1 MTFKKIFLLFAVL
14 LATTIGHA
22 EGFGGL
28 KLPKQSFLSPDEAFK
43 ATAVKEGDRIKTRI
57 TLGDKI
63 YIYGKD
69 LHFKITDPIQIE
81 LKPTL
86 PPTEKHGEFD
96 IYHDISV
103 DIPLKTIESKVD
115 KDYTLAIEMT
125 GCSDSGICY
134 QPQVRKFTL
143 KYEGKPEG
151 FFAKISRLTKE
162 GNTGKIADVLV
173 KENPLF
179 ILMLFFVFGLFLALT
194 PCIFPMIPIL
204 SSIIISQVGKEE
216 KPSPGKAFFT
226 SLVYVVAMAL
236 AYTVVGVIAGLVGA
250 DIQAAMAK
258 PWVIILFSAMFVA
271 LAFSL
276 FGFFEIGLPASWQ
289 SKLSS
294 ASDNARGKG
303 ILGTA
308 IMGVLSALIVG
319 PCVAPPLGG
328 AILFISQT
336 GDAFLGGLA
345 LFVMSI
351 GMGVPLLL
359 VGLGAGK
366 FMPKPGGWMMR
377 ISQIFGVLM
386 LMMALYMVER
396 LLPPSLTLL
405 LASLLLM
412 GSAIYIGVF
421 DNSDKRSGLSKL
433 ITLSGL
439 VMLLFGAMLFVGA
452 VSGSHSLIHPLDHLG
467 GVRSNTL
474 SVPIVAQDK
483 STRKGYSPAKL
494 LEVVAQATKEG
505 KPVVVDI
512 GKEGCAACTELEN
525 ITFPDP
531 AVQKELKRFKFIQ
544 IDITDNTPKE
554 QAILKKYG
562 LFGAPNI
569 LFFDS
574 KGKVLPEKFLTGFIP
589 PEQFANQ
596 LKTIQ

>member
-1 MTFKKIFLLFAVL
+1 
-14 LATTIGHA
+14 
-22 EGFGGL
+22 
-28 KLPKQSFLSPDEAFK
+28 
-43 ATAVKEGDRIKTRI
+43 
-57 TLGDKI
+57 
-63 YIYGKD
+63 
-69 LHFKITDPIQIE
+69 
-81 LKPTL
+81 
-86 PPTEKHGEFD
+86 
-96 IYHDISV
+96 
-103 DIPLKTIESKVD
+103 
-115 KDYTLAIEMT
+115 
-125 GCSDSGICY
+125 
-134 QPQVRKFTL
+134 
-143 KYEGKPEG
+143 
-151 FFAKISRLTKE
+151 
-162 GNTGKIADVLV
+162 
-173 KENPLF
+173 
-179 ILMLFFVFGLFLALT
+179 
-194 PCIFPMIPIL
+194 
-204 SSIIISQVGKEE
+204 
-216 KPSPGKAFFT
+216 
-226 SLVYVVAMAL
+226 
-236 AYTVVGVIAGLVGA
+236 
-250 DIQAAMAK
+250 
-258 PWVIILFSAMFVA
+258 MFVA

-294 ASDNARGKG
+294 ASDNAQGKG

-412 GSAIYIGVF
+412 GSAVYIGVF

-452 VSGSHSLIHPLDHLG
+452 VSGSHSLVHPLDHLG

-474 SVPIVAQDK
+474 SVPIATQDK
-483 STRKGYSPAKL
+483 STRKGYSPTKL

-505 KPVVVDI
+505 KPVVIDI
-512 GKEGCAACTELEN
+512 GKEGCAACIELEN

-544 IDITDNTPKE
+544 IDITDNTAEE

-574 KGKVLPEKFLTGFIP
+574 KGKALPEKFFTGFIP
-589 PEQFANQ
+589 PEQFTKQ

>member
-1 MTFKKIFLLFAVL
+1 MTFKKIFLLCAIL
-14 LATTIGHA
+14 LATSLSQA

-28 KLPKQSFLSPDEAFK
+28 MLPKQKFLSPDDAFK
-43 ATAVKEGDRIKTRI
+43 ATVVKKGDTLKTRI

-63 YIYGKD
+63 YIYAKD
-69 LHFKITDPIQIE
+69 LHFKITDPVQQEIH
-81 LKPTL
+81 PVL
-86 PPTEKHGEFD
+86 PPTQKHGEFD
-96 IYHDISV
+96 IYRSIAI
-103 DIPLKTIESKVD
+103 DIPVKEIESRVN
-115 KDYTLAIEMT
+115 KDYTLTIEMT

-134 QPQVRKFTL
+134 QPQSRSFSLT
-143 KYEGKPEG
+143 YGGEPESL
-151 FFAKISRLTKE
+151 FAKISRLTKE

-173 KENPLF
+173 KENPFF
-179 ILMLFFVFGLFLALT
+179 ILILFFIFGLLLALT

-204 SSIIISQVGKEE
+204 SSIIISQAGKEE
-216 KPSPGKAFFT
+216 KPNPGKAFFT
-226 SLVYVVAMAL
+226 SLIYVLAMAL

-258 PWVIILFSAMFVA
+258 PWVIILFAVMFVA

-276 FGFFEIGLPASWQ
+276 FGFYEIGLPAKWQ
-289 SKLSS
+289 SKLST
-294 ASDNARGKG
+294 ASDNAQGKG

-377 ISQIFGVLM
+377 ISQIFGVTM
-386 LMMALYMVER
+386 LLMALYMIER
-396 LLPPSLTLL
+396 LLPASATLL
-405 LASLLLM
+405 LASLIFM
-412 GSAIYIGVF
+412 GSAIYMEVF
-421 DNSDKRSGLSKL
+421 GSCQTRQGLSRL
-433 ITLSGL
+433 TTLFAF
-439 VMLLFGAMLFVGA
+439 VMLIYGVLLFVGA
-452 VSGSHSLIHPLDHLG
+452 ISGSGSLLHPLDKFTSNKVLPSATK
-467 GVRSNTL
+467 VVKERS
-474 SVPIVAQDK
+474 K
-483 STRKGYSPAKL
+483 RKGYSLEKL
-494 LEVVAQATKEG
+494 RQEVAAAANKG

-512 GKEGCAACTELEN
+512 GKDGCAACIELEN

-531 AVQKELKRFKFIQ
+531 TVQKEMKRFTFIQ
-544 IDITDNTPKE
+544 IDITDNTLQE

-574 KGKVLPEKFLTGFIP
+574 KGKVLPEKFYTGFIP
-589 PEQFANQ
+589 PEQFAKQ
-596 LKTIQ
+596 MQSIH

>member
-1 MTFKKIFLLFAVL
+1 MTFKKIFLLCAIL
-14 LATTIGHA
+14 LTTTLGYA

-28 KLPKQSFLSPDEAFK
+28 KLPKQSFLSPAEAFK
-43 ATAVKEGDRIKTRI
+43 ASAVKEGDKIKTKI

-63 YIYGKD
+63 YIYDKD
-69 LHFKITDPIQIE
+69 LHFKITDPIQSE

-103 DIPLKTIESKVD
+103 DIPLKEIESKVN

-125 GCSDSGICY
+125 GCSDGGICY
-134 QPQVRKFTL
+134 QPQVRKFTFT
-143 KYEGKPEG
+143 YEGEPEG
-151 FFAKISRLTKE
+151 FFAKMSRLTQE
-162 GNTGKIADVLV
+162 GNTGKIADVLT

-204 SSIIISQVGKEE
+204 SSIIISQAGKEE

-226 SLVYVVAMAL
+226 SLVYVLAMAL

-294 ASDNARGKG
+294 ASDNAQGKG

-412 GSAIYIGVF
+412 GSAVYIGVF

-467 GVRSNTL
+467 GTRSNTL
-474 SVPIVAQDK
+474 SVPIATQDK
-483 STRKGYSPAKL
+483 STRKGYSPTKL

-505 KPVVVDI
+505 KPVVIDI
-512 GKEGCAACTELEN
+512 GKEGCAACIELEN

-544 IDITDNTPKE
+544 IDITDNTPQE

-574 KGKVLPEKFLTGFIP
+574 KGKALPEKFFTGFIP
-589 PEQFANQ
+589 PEQFAKQ
-596 LKTIQ
+596 LRTIQ

>member
-1 MTFKKIFLLFAVL
+1 MKLKKIFLLC
-14 LATTIGHA
+14 ATILMTLYAGA

-28 KLPKQSFLSPDEAFK
+28 TLPKQNFLSPDEAFK
-43 ATAVKEGDRIKTRI
+43 ATAVKEGDRIKADI
-57 TLGDKI
+57 KLGDKI
-63 YIYGKD
+63 YIYAKD
-69 LHFKITDPIQIE
+69 LHFKITDPVKQEITP
-81 LKPTL
+81 KL

-96 IYHDISV
+96 IYRSITV
-103 DIPLKTIESKVD
+103 DIPVKEIENKVN

-134 QPQVRKFTL
+134 QPQTRIFTF
-143 KYEGKPEG
+143 KYEGEPEG

-173 KENPLF
+173 KENPFF
-179 ILMLFFVFGLFLALT
+179 ILMLFFIFGLLLALT

-204 SSIIISQVGKEE
+204 SSIIISQAGKEA
-216 KPSPGKAFFT
+216 KPNPGKAFFT
-226 SLVYVVAMAL
+226 SLVYVLAMAL

-258 PWVIILFSAMFVA
+258 PWVIILFAAMFVA

-276 FGFFEIGLPASWQ
+276 FGYFEIGLPAKWQ

-294 ASDNARGKG
+294 ASDNAQGKG

-351 GMGVPLLL
+351 GMGMPLLL

-377 ISQIFGVLM
+377 ISQIFGVMM
-386 LMMALYMVER
+386 LLMALYMIER
-396 LLPPSLTLL
+396 LLPVGVTML
-405 LASLLLM
+405 LASLIFM
-412 GSAIYIGVF
+412 GSALYMGVF
-421 DNSDKRSGLSKL
+421 DNSSNRQGAGKL
-433 ITLSGL
+433 ITLFGL
-439 VMLLFGAMLFVGA
+439 VMLLYGVILFIGAI
-452 VSGSHSLIHPLDHLG
+452 SGSGSLLHPLDRFTSAKGMLPAA
-467 GVRSNTL
+467 SQ
-474 SVPIVAQDK
+474 SVEK
-483 STRKGYSPAKL
+483 SSRKGYSVEKL
-494 LEVVAQATKEG
+494 LQEVAAATKEG

-512 GKEGCAACTELEN
+512 GKDGCAACTELEN

-531 AVQKELKRFKFIQ
+531 AVQKEMQRFKFIQ
-544 IDITDNTPKE
+544 IDITENTPEE

-569 LFFDS
+569 LFYDS
-574 KGKVLPEKFLTGFIP
+574 KGKALPEKFFTGFIP
-589 PEQFANQ
+589 PDQFVKQ
-596 LKTIQ
+596 LKSIQ

>member
-1 MTFKKIFLLFAVL
+1 MTFKKIFLLLALL
-14 LATTIGHA
+14 LAAVIGNA

-28 KLPKQSFLSPDEAFK
+28 KLPKQSFLSPNEAFK
-43 ATAVKEGDRIKTRI
+43 ATVTKEDGNIKAKI
-57 TLGDKI
+57 ILGDKI
-63 YIYGKD
+63 YIYAKD
-69 LHFKITDPIQIE
+69 LHFKITDPLRQEIH
-81 LKPTL
+81 PTL

-96 IYHDISV
+96 IYRSITV
-103 DIPLKTIESKVD
+103 DIPVKEIERKVD
-115 KDYTLAIEMT
+115 RDYTLTIGMT

-134 QPQVRKFTL
+134 QPQSRSFKLT
-143 KYEGKPEG
+143 YEGEPEG

-173 KENPLF
+173 KENPFF
-179 ILMLFFVFGLFLALT
+179 ILMLFFVFGLLLALT

-204 SSIIISQVGKEE
+204 SSIIISQAGKEE
-216 KPSPGKAFFT
+216 KPNPGTAFFT
-226 SLVYVVAMAL
+226 SLVYVLAMAL
-236 AYTVVGVIAGLVGA
+236 AYTVVGVVAGLVGA
-250 DIQAAMAK
+250 DIQAALAK

-271 LAFSL
+271 LALSL
-276 FGFFEIGLPASWQ
+276 FGFYEIGLPAKWQ
-289 SKLSS
+289 SKLST
-294 ASDNARGKG
+294 ASDSAQGKG

-328 AILFISQT
+328 AILFISQS

-377 ISQIFGVLM
+377 ISQIFGVMM
-386 LMMALYMVER
+386 LLMALYMIQR
-396 LLPPSLTLL
+396 LLPASVTLL
-405 LASLLLM
+405 LASLIFM
-412 GSAIYIGVF
+412 GSAIYMEVF
-421 DNSDKRSGLSKL
+421 GSYPSRQGLSKL
-433 ITLSGL
+433 TTLFAF
-439 VMLLFGAMLFVGA
+439 VMLIYGVMLFIGA
-452 VSGSHSLIHPLDHLG
+452 VSGSGSLLHPLDKFTGSKILPPATK
-467 GVRSNTL
+467 VVKERS
-474 SVPIVAQDK
+474 K
-483 STRKGYSPAKL
+483 RKGYSLEKL
-494 LEVVAQATKEG
+494 RQEVAAAAKEG

-512 GKEGCAACTELEN
+512 GKEGCAACIELEN

-531 AVQKELKRFKFIQ
+531 AVQKEMKRFKFIQ
-544 IDITDNTPKE
+544 IDITDNTPQE

-574 KGKVLPEKFLTGFIP
+574 KGKALPEKFYTGFIP
-589 PEQFANQ
+589 PEQFAKQ
-596 LKTIQ
+596 MQSVQ

>member
-1 MTFKKIFLLFAVL
+1 MKFKKIFVWFAIVFAV
-14 LATTIGHA
+14 TIGHT

-28 KLPKQSFLSPDEAFK
+28 KLPQQSFLSPDEAFR
-43 ATAVKEGDRIKTRI
+43 ATAVKEGDAIKTKI
-57 TLGDKI
+57 TLGEKI

-69 LHFKITDPIQIE
+69 LHFKITKPIQTE

-96 IYHDISV
+96 IYRSISV
-103 DIPLKTIESKVD
+103 DIPLKEIEKKVN
-115 KDYTLAIEMT
+115 KDYTLSIEMT

-134 QPQVRKFTL
+134 QPQVKHFTF
-143 KYEGKPEG
+143 KYEGEPEG
-151 FFAKISRLTKE
+151 FFAKISRLTHE
-162 GNTGKIADVLV
+162 GNTGKIADVLI

-179 ILMLFFVFGLFLALT
+179 ILLLFFVFGLFLALT

-204 SSIIISQVGKEE
+204 SSIIISQAGKEE
-216 KPSPGKAFFT
+216 KPNASKAFFT
-226 SLVYVVAMAL
+226 SLVYVVSMAL

-258 PWVIILFSAMFVA
+258 PWVIVLFAAMFVA

-276 FGFFEIGLPASWQ
+276 FGFFEIGLPAAWQ
-289 SKLSS
+289 SRLSS
-294 ASDNARGKG
+294 ASDNAQGKG
-303 ILGTA
+303 ILGTV

-328 AILFISQT
+328 SILFISQT
-336 GDAFLGGLA
+336 GDALLGGLA

-377 ISQIFGVLM
+377 ISQVFGVMM
-386 LMMALYMVER
+386 LLMALYMLDR
-396 LLPPSLTLL
+396 LLPAGLTML
-405 LASLLLM
+405 LAALILM
-412 GSAIYIGVF
+412 GSAIYMGVF
-421 DNSDKRSGLSKL
+421 DNSDKRQGTSRL

-439 VMLLFGAMLFVGA
+439 ILLLYGAILFIGA
-452 VSGSHSLIHPLDHLG
+452 ISGSHSLLHPLDRFTSG
-467 GVRSNTL
+467 RTVKEIQA
-474 SVPIVAQDK
+474 VPLVET
-483 STRKGYSPAKL
+483 SERKGYSIERLQQEIA
-494 LEVVAQATKEG
+494 AAAKEG
-505 KPVVVDI
+505 KPTVVDI

-531 AVQKELKRFKFIQ
+531 AVQQEMKRFRFIQ
-544 IDITDNTPKE
+544 IDITENTPQE
-554 QAILKKYG
+554 QAILKKYK

-569 LFFDS
+569 LFFNS
-574 KGKVLPEKFLTGFIP
+574 KGEALHEKFMTGFIP
-589 PEQFANQ
+589 PEQFAAQ
-596 LKTIQ
+596 MKGVQ

>member
-1 MTFKKIFLLFAVL
+1 MKVKALFLGFVL
-14 LATTIGHA
+14 ILSTLIGQA

-28 KLPKQSFLSPDEAFK
+28 KLPKQQFLDPKEAFQV
-43 ATAVKEGDRIKTRI
+43 TAKREGDTIKTKI

-63 YIYGKD
+63 YIYAKD
-69 LHFKITDPIQIE
+69 LHFSVTKPSKIAITP
-81 LKPTL
+81 KL
-86 PPTEKHGEFD
+86 PATEKHGEFD
-96 IYHDISV
+96 IYHSITV
-103 DIPLKTIESKVD
+103 DIPAKEIESKVTQ
-115 KDYTLAIEMT
+115 DYTLSIEMT

-134 QPQVRKFTL
+134 SPQVRTIDL
-143 KYEGKPEG
+143 KYEGEPEG

-173 KENPLF
+173 KENPFF
-179 ILMLFFVFGLFLALT
+179 ILMLFFIFGLLLALT

-204 SSIIISQVGKEE
+204 SSIIISQAGKDE
-216 KPSPGKAFFT
+216 KPNMGKAFFT
-226 SLVYVVAMAL
+226 SLVYVLAMAL
-236 AYTVVGVIAGLVGA
+236 AYTVVGVVAGIVGA

-258 PWVIILFSAMFVA
+258 PWVIILFAAMFVA

-276 FGFFEIGLPASWQ
+276 FGYFEIGLPAKWQ
-289 SKLSS
+289 SKLNS
-294 ASDNARGKG
+294 ASDNAQGKG

-351 GMGVPLLL
+351 GMGMPLLL

-377 ISQIFGVLM
+377 ISQIFGVMM
-386 LMMALYMVER
+386 LLMALYMIDR
-396 LLPPSLTLL
+396 LLPASVTMI
-405 LASLLLM
+405 LAALILM
-412 GSAIYIGVF
+412 GSAVYMGVF
-421 DNSDKRSGLSKL
+421 DNSSNRQGASKL

-439 VMLLFGAMLFVGA
+439 VMLLYGAMLFIGA
-452 VSGSHSLIHPLDHLG
+452 VSGSQSLLHPLDRFTG
-467 GVRSNTL
+467 TKGTIAATEVIKDRSVR
-474 SVPIVAQDK
+474 Q
-483 STRKGYSPAKL
+483 GYSVERL
-494 LEVVAQATKEG
+494 LAEVAASAKEG

-512 GKEGCAACTELEN
+512 GKDGCAACIELEN

-531 AVQKELKRFKFIQ
+531 TVQKEMKRFTFIQ
-544 IDITDNTPKE
+544 IDITKNTPQE

-574 KGKVLPEKFLTGFIP
+574 KGKALPEKFYTGFIP
-589 PEQFANQ
+589 PAQFAEQ
-596 LKTIQ
+596 MKSIQ

>member
-1 MTFKKIFLLFAVL
+1 MTFKKIFLLCAIL
-14 LATTIGHA
+14 LATTISHA

-28 KLPKQSFLSPDEAFK
+28 KLPKQSFLSPAEAFK
-43 ATAVKEGDRIKTRI
+43 ASAVKEGDKIKTKI

-69 LHFKITDPIQIE
+69 LHFKITDPIQTE

-103 DIPLKTIESKVD
+103 DIPLKEIESKVN

-125 GCSDSGICY
+125 GCSDGGICY
-134 QPQVRKFTL
+134 QPQVRKFTFA
-143 KYEGKPEG
+143 YEGEPES
-151 FFAKISRLTKE
+151 FFAKISRLTQE

-173 KENPLF
+173 KENPFF

-204 SSIIISQVGKEE
+204 SSIIISQAGKEE

-226 SLVYVVAMAL
+226 SLIYVLAMAL

-294 ASDNARGKG
+294 ASDNAQGKG

-412 GSAIYIGVF
+412 GSAVYIGVF

-439 VMLLFGAMLFVGA
+439 VMLLYGAMLFMGA
-452 VSGSHSLIHPLDHLG
+452 VSGSHSLLHPLDRFTG
-467 GVRSNTL
+467 TKSGVATTEVIEDRS
-474 SVPIVAQDK
+474 VRQ
-483 STRKGYSPAKL
+483 GYSVERL
-494 LEVVAQATKEG
+494 LTEVAEANKAG

-531 AVQKELKRFKFIQ
+531 TVKKELERFKFIQ
-544 IDITDNTPKE
+544 IDITKNTPEE

-574 KGKVLPEKFLTGFIP
+574 KGKALSDKFFTGFIP
-589 PEQFANQ
+589 PEQFTKQ

>member
-1 MTFKKIFLLFAVL
+1 MTFKKIFLLFTVL

-43 ATAVKEGDRIKTRI
+43 ASAIKEGDKIKANI

-63 YIYGKD
+63 YIYAKD
-69 LHFKITDPIQIE
+69 LHFKIIEPIQTE

-96 IYHDISV
+96 IYHNISV
-103 DIPLKTIESKVD
+103 DIPLKEIENRVN
-115 KDYTLAIEMT
+115 KDYTLTVEMT

-134 QPQVRKFTL
+134 QPQVRKFTF

-179 ILMLFFVFGLFLALT
+179 ILMLFFIFGLLLALT

-204 SSIIISQVGKEE
+204 SSIIISQAGKEE
-216 KPSPGKAFFT
+216 KPNAGKAFFT
-226 SLVYVVAMAL
+226 SLVYVLAMAS
-236 AYTVVGVIAGLVGA
+236 AYTVVGVVAGLVGA

-258 PWVIILFSAMFVA
+258 PWVIILFAAMFVA

-294 ASDNARGKG
+294 ASDNAQGKG

-359 VGLGAGK
+359 VGLGAGR

-377 ISQIFGVLM
+377 ISQIFGVMM
-386 LMMALYMVER
+386 LLMALYMIER
-396 LLPPSLTLL
+396 LLPPSVTLF
-405 LASLLLM
+405 LASLIFM
-412 GSAIYIGVF
+412 GSAFYMEVF
-421 DNSDKRSGLSKL
+421 GSCQTRKGLSKL
-433 ITLSGL
+433 TTLFAFLML
-439 VMLLFGAMLFVGA
+439 VYGIILFVGA
-452 VSGSHSLIHPLDHLG
+452 ISGSGSLLHPLDRFTG
-467 GVRSNTL
+467 TKGTIPAEV
-474 SVPIVAQDK
+474 IKDK
-483 STRKGYSPAKL
+483 STRQGYSVEKL
-494 LEVVAQATKEG
+494 LAEVAEASKAG
-505 KPVVVDI
+505 KPVAVDI

-531 AVQKELKRFKFIQ
+531 AVKKELERFKFIQ
-544 IDITDNTPKE
+544 IDITNNTPQE

-574 KGKVLPEKFLTGFIP
+574 KGKALPDKFFTGFIP
-589 PEQFANQ
+589 PEQFAKQ
-596 LKTIQ
+596 LQSIH

>member
-1 MTFKKIFLLFAVL
+1 MRLKKFFLGFAIVL
-14 LATTIGHA
+14 STLIGHT

-28 KLPKQSFLSPDEAFK
+28 KLPKQQFLDPKEAFQVT
-43 ATAVKEGDRIKTRI
+43 ATREGDTIKANI
-57 TLGDKI
+57 SLGDKI
-63 YIYGKD
+63 YIYAKD
-69 LHFKITDPIQIE
+69 LHFKVTKPIQAE
-81 LKPTL
+81 LAPTL
-86 PPTEKHGEFD
+86 PPAEKHGEFD
-96 IYHDISV
+96 IYHSITV
-103 DIPLKTIESKVD
+103 DIPAKEIESKVS
-115 KDYTLAIEMT
+115 KDYTLTVEMT

-134 QPQVRKFTL
+134 SPQTRAIDL
-143 KYEGKPEG
+143 KYEGEPEG

-179 ILMLFFVFGLFLALT
+179 ILMLFFVFGLLLALT

-204 SSIIISQVGKEE
+204 SSIIISQAGKDA
-216 KPSPGKAFFT
+216 KPNAGKAFFT
-226 SLVYVVAMAL
+226 SLVYVLAMAL
-236 AYTVVGVIAGLVGA
+236 AYTVVGVVAGVVGA

-258 PWVIILFSAMFVA
+258 PWVIILFAAMFVA

-276 FGFFEIGLPASWQ
+276 FGYFEIGLPAKWQ

-294 ASDNARGKG
+294 ASDNAQGKG

-351 GMGVPLLL
+351 GMGMPLLL

-377 ISQIFGVLM
+377 ISQIFGVMM
-386 LMMALYMVER
+386 LLMALYMVER
-396 LLPPSLTLL
+396 LLPSSVTMI
-405 LASLLLM
+405 LASLIFI
-412 GSAIYIGVF
+412 GSALYVGVF
-421 DNSDKRSGLSKL
+421 GQCNIRTGASKL
-433 ITLSGL
+433 ITLFGF
-439 VMLLFGAMLFVGA
+439 VMLLYGVLLFIGAI
-452 VSGSHSLIHPLDHLG
+452 SGSSSLLHPLDRFTG
-467 GVRSNTL
+467 ARGAAITTEATEERS
-474 SVPIVAQDK
+474 IRQ
-483 STRKGYSPAKL
+483 GYSVEKL
-494 LEVVAQATKEG
+494 LAEVAEANKAG

-512 GKEGCAACTELEN
+512 GKEGCAACKELEH

-531 AVQKELKRFKFIQ
+531 TVKKELERFKFIQ
-544 IDITDNTPKE
+544 IDITKNTPEE

-569 LFFDS
+569 LFYDS
-574 KGKVLPEKFLTGFIP
+574 KGKALNDKFFTGFIP
-589 PEQFANQ
+589 PEQFLKQ
-596 LKTIQ
+596 LKSIR

>member
-1 MTFKKIFLLFAVL
+1 MKVKALFLGIVL
-14 LATTIGHA
+14 ILSTLIGQA

-28 KLPKQSFLSPDEAFK
+28 TLPKQQFLDPKEAFQVT
-43 ATAVKEGDRIKTRI
+43 ATRQGDTIKTQI

-63 YIYGKD
+63 YIYGKE
-69 LHFKITDPIQIE
+69 LHFKITKPIQLE
-81 LKPTL
+81 LHPPL

-96 IYHDISV
+96 IYHSITV
-103 DIPLKTIESKVD
+103 DIPAKEIESKVTQN
-115 KDYTLAIEMT
+115 YTLSIEMT

-134 QPQVRKFTL
+134 SPQVRTIDL
-143 KYEGKPEG
+143 KYEGEPEG

-173 KENPLF
+173 KENPFF
-179 ILMLFFVFGLFLALT
+179 ILMLFFIFGLLLALT

-204 SSIIISQVGKEE
+204 SSIIISQAGKDE
-216 KPSPGKAFFT
+216 KPNMGKAFFT
-226 SLVYVVAMAL
+226 SLVYVLSMAL
-236 AYTVVGVIAGLVGA
+236 AYTVVGVVAGVVGA

-258 PWVIILFSAMFVA
+258 PWVIILFAAMFVA

-276 FGFFEIGLPASWQ
+276 FGYFEIGLPAKWQ
-289 SKLSS
+289 SKLNS
-294 ASDNARGKG
+294 ASDNAQGKG

-351 GMGVPLLL
+351 GMGMPLLL

-377 ISQIFGVLM
+377 ISQIFGVMM
-386 LMMALYMVER
+386 LLMALYMVER
-396 LLPPSLTLL
+396 LLSASITMI
-405 LASLLLM
+405 LASLILM
-412 GSAIYIGVF
+412 GSAVYMGVF
-421 DNSDKRSGLSKL
+421 DNSSNRQGASKL

-439 VMLLFGAMLFVGA
+439 VMLLYGAMLFIGA
-452 VSGSHSLIHPLDHLG
+452 VSGSQSLLHPLDRFTG
-467 GVRSNTL
+467 TKGTVAATEVIEDRSVR
-474 SVPIVAQDK
+474 Q
-483 STRKGYSPAKL
+483 GYSVERL
-494 LEVVAQATKEG
+494 LAEVAASAKEG

-512 GKEGCAACTELEN
+512 GKEGCAACKELES

-531 AVQKELKRFKFIQ
+531 TVQKEMKRFTFIQ
-544 IDITDNTPKE
+544 IDITQNTPEE

-574 KGKVLPEKFLTGFIP
+574 KGEALPEKFYTGFIP
-589 PEQFANQ
+589 PAQFAEQ
-596 LKTIQ
+596 MKSIQ

>member
-1 MTFKKIFLLFAVL
+1 MKLKKFFWGIAIVL
-14 LATTIGHA
+14 STVVGHA

-28 KLPKQSFLSPDEAFK
+28 TLPKQTFLEPAEAFK
-43 ATAVKEGDRIKTRI
+43 ATATKEGDTIKTKI

-63 YIYGKD
+63 YIYAKD
-69 LHFKITDPIQIE
+69 LHFKITKPDQTE
-81 LKPTL
+81 LKPIL
-86 PPTEKHGEFD
+86 PPIEKHGEFD
-96 IYHDISV
+96 IYRTITV
-103 DIPLKTIESKVD
+103 DIPLKEIESKVN
-115 KDYTLAIEMT
+115 KDYTLTIEMT

-134 QPQVRKFTL
+134 QPQTRNFDF
-143 KYEGKPEG
+143 KYEGEPEG
-151 FFAKISRLTKE
+151 FFSKISRLTKE

-173 KENPLF
+173 KENPFF
-179 ILMLFFVFGLFLALT
+179 ILMLFFIFGLLLALT

-204 SSIIISQVGKEE
+204 SSIIISQAGKDK
-216 KPSPGKAFFT
+216 KPNPGKAFFT
-226 SLVYVVAMAL
+226 SLIYVISMAL
-236 AYTVVGVIAGLVGA
+236 AYTMVGVIAGVIGA

-258 PWVIILFSAMFVA
+258 PWVIILFAAMFVA

-276 FGFFEIGLPASWQ
+276 FGFYEIGLPAKWQ

-294 ASDNARGKG
+294 ASDRAQGKG

-377 ISQIFGVLM
+377 ISQIFGVMM
-386 LMMALYMVER
+386 LLMALYMVER
-396 LLPPSLTLL
+396 LLPASVTLL
-405 LASLLLM
+405 LASLIFM
-412 GSAIYIGVF
+412 GSAFYMEVF
-421 DNSDKRSGLSKL
+421 GSCQTRKGLSKL
-433 ITLSGL
+433 TTLFAF
-439 VMLLFGAMLFVGA
+439 VMLIYGVILFIGAI
-452 VSGSHSLIHPLDHLG
+452 SGSGSLLHPLERLTSIK
-467 GVRSNTL
+467 GV
-474 SVPIVAQDK
+474 VPATIQTVEK
-483 STRKGYSPAKL
+483 SSRKGYSVERL
-494 LEVVAQATKEG
+494 LQEVASAAKEG

-512 GKEGCAACTELEN
+512 GKDGCAACTELEN

-531 AVQKELKRFKFIQ
+531 VVQKEMQRFTFIQ
-544 IDITDNTPKE
+544 IDITENTPEE
-554 QAILKKYG
+554 QAILKKYK

-569 LFFDS
+569 LFYDS

-589 PEQFANQ
+589 PEQFVKQ

>member
-1 MTFKKIFLLFAVL
+1 MRLKHLFLGLMIL
-14 LATTIGHA
+14 LSTLLGQA

-28 KLPKQSFLSPDEAFK
+28 SLPKQQFLDPKEAFQV
-43 ATAVKEGDRIKTRI
+43 TAKREGDTIKTHI

-63 YIYGKD
+63 YIYAKE
-69 LHFKITDPIQIE
+69 LHFKITKPIQFE
-81 LKPTL
+81 LHPPL

-96 IYHDISV
+96 IYHSITV
-103 DIPLKTIESKVD
+103 DIPAKEIESRLNQ
-115 KDYTLAIEMT
+115 DYTLTVEMT

-134 QPQVRKFTL
+134 SPQTRNINL
-143 KYEGKPEG
+143 KYQGEPEG
-151 FFAKISRLTKE
+151 FFAKITRLTKE

-173 KENPLF
+173 KENPFF
-179 ILMLFFVFGLFLALT
+179 ILMLFFIFGLLLALT

-204 SSIIISQVGKEE
+204 SSIIISQAGKQS
-216 KPSPGKAFFT
+216 KPTIGKAFFT
-226 SLVYVVAMAL
+226 SLVYVLSMAF
-236 AYTVVGVIAGLVGA
+236 AYTVVGVVAGMVGA

-258 PWVIILFSAMFVA
+258 PWVILLFAAMFVA

-276 FGFFEIGLPASWQ
+276 FGYFEIGLPAKWQ

-294 ASDNARGKG
+294 ASDNAQGKG

-336 GDAFLGGLA
+336 GDALLGGLA

-351 GMGVPLLL
+351 GMGMPLLL

-377 ISQIFGVLM
+377 ISQIFGVMM
-386 LMMALYMVER
+386 LMMALYMIER
-396 LLPPSLTLL
+396 LLPPAVTLI
-405 LASLLLM
+405 LASLILM
-412 GSAIYIGVF
+412 GSAVYMGLF
-421 DNSDKRSGLSKL
+421 DSSSNRQGAGKL
-433 ITLSGL
+433 ITLFGL
-439 VMLLFGAMLFVGA
+439 VMLLYGIMLFVGA
-452 VSGSHSLIHPLDHLG
+452 VSGSHSLIHPLDRLTG
-467 GVRSNTL
+467 ARNGDRNTQIL
-474 SVPIVAQDK
+474 ENQ
-483 STRKGYSPAKL
+483 TERQGYSLQRL
-494 LEVVAQATKEG
+494 LSEVAQAAKEG
-505 KPVVVDI
+505 KPVIVDI
-512 GKEGCAACTELEN
+512 GKEGCAACTELEH

-531 AVQKELKRFKFIQ
+531 QVQKEMKRFKFIQ
-544 IDITDNTPKE
+544 IDITKNTPQE

-574 KGKVLPEKFLTGFIP
+574 KGNALPEKFLTGFIP
-589 PEQFANQ
+589 PEQFVEQ
-596 LKTIQ
+596 MKRIP